1 MTDGSTDTI
10 MLLGLY
16 FDVVADLA
24 ISIENDIKNGK
35 TISSDTVLALS
46 KTIAAGQRI
55 NKFVDYID
63 KTKVKTN

>member
-35 TISSDTVLALS
+35 TISSDTVLQL
-46 KTIAAGQRI
+46 
-55 NKFVDYID
+55 
-63 KTKVKTN
+63 